1 MTENEA
7 IEFMKRYLDVECYTD
22 KCVNA
27 HIIAINA
34 LEEIQQYRAIGTV
47 EECRA
52 AIALRDYPTAYD
64 PDKVVEQLKK
74 RSEEYNSGVR
84 LHGKPEEMLTDEAI
98 EIVKGGGV
106 DGN

>member
-1 MTENEA
+1 MGKLIDADLVMDNLSGRLES
-7 IEFMKRYLDVECYTD
+7 MKDYDAVKDV
-22 KCVNA
+22 
-27 HIIAINA
+27 INNM
-34 LEEIQQYRAIGTV
+34 
-47 EECRA
+47 
-52 AIALRDYPTAYD
+52 PTAYD
-64 PDKVVEQLKK
+64 VDKVAEKLKK